1 MIKTYM
7 HFYLSFKKFVWI
19 VLNILTVW
27 DLHPQLL
34 FFKKKKRQGER
45 QQKKEACSIL
55 HQKLS
60 IIAKALLERW
70 EGKHTITPLICK
82 QFPWF

>member
-1 MIKTYM
+1 MIKN
-7 HFYLSFKKFVWI
+7 FYLSFKKFIWI

-34 FFKKKKRQGER
+34 KKKKAGGKTK
-45 QQKKEACSIL
+45 KKEACNLL

-60 IIAKALLERW
+60 IIAKALLQRW
-70 EGKHTITPLICK
+70 EGKHTKENVVLLP
-82 QFPWF
+82 